1 MESRSRG
8 SRSNSAGMTL
18 STMLSDKRGPIRP
31 GEEQFPR
38 AHSNRTLSDIIRDE
52 SGGTAHYYTGKKS
65 WRQFKDKLR
74 RRRGAAWTSTFST
87 PASDIPINNRSMKR
101 RPSGG
106 FPSDMAQ
113 PVDISAVPDVD
124 PELMSNPR
132 NRPSLQRNASR
143 AMERASDRPE
153 HTHALGMRRLQR
165 EDNNSEDDKDDDDE
179 EEKQCESEEGESGS
193 EEEDEEATS
202 AGGQQPVR
210 MSLMSLLAETDR
222 EMGLDGSLYMLDE
235 DDEDEDEDEDCDRDG
250 GEYNHCCVCMVRH
263 KGAAFVPCG
272 HSFCRLCSR
281 ELWAQR
287 RNCPLCNNYILEI
300 LDIF

>member
-1 MESRSRG
+1 MESRGRG
-8 SRSNSAGMTL
+8 SRSDSAGMTL
-18 STMLSDKRGPIRP
+18 NTMLSDKRGPIRP
-31 GEEQFPR
+31 GEEQFPW

-65 WRQFKDKLR
+65 WRHFKDKLR

-87 PASDIPINNRSMKR
+87 PASDIPINNRSMNR

-106 FPSDMAQ
+106 FPSDMAH

-132 NRPSLQRNASR
+132 NMPSLQRNASR
-143 AMERASDRPE
+143 AMGRASDRPE
-153 HTHALGMRRLQR
+153 HTHTLGMRRLQR
-165 EDNNSEDDKDDDDE
+165 EDNSSEDDKDDDDDE
-179 EEKQCESEEGESGS
+179 EDECDSEEGDSGC

-222 EMGLDGSLYMLDE
+222 EMGLDGSSYILDE
-235 DDEDEDEDEDCDRDG
+235 DDEDEDEDV
-250 GEYNHCCVCMVRH
+250 GEYNNCCVCMVRH
-263 KGAAFVPCG
+263 KGSAFVPCG

-287 RNCPLCNNYILEI
+287 GNCPLCNNYILEI

>member
-1 MESRSRG
+1 MESRGRG

-18 STMLSDKRGPIRP
+18 NTMLSDKRGPIRP

-65 WRQFKDKLR
+65 WRHFKDKLR

-87 PASDIPINNRSMKR
+87 PASDIPINNRSMNR

-106 FPSDMAQ
+106 FPSDMAHQ
-113 PVDISAVPDVD
+113 VDISAVPDVD
-124 PELMSNPR
+124 PELMSNPM

-143 AMERASDRPE
+143 ALERGSDRLGHA
-153 HTHALGMRRLQR
+153 HTHAPGMRRLQR
-165 EDNNSEDDKDDDDE
+165 EDNSSEDDKDDDDDE
-179 EEKQCESEEGESGS
+179 EEECESEEESVC
-193 EEEDEEATS
+193 EDEEAAS

-222 EMGLDGSLYMLDE
+222 EMGLDGSSYMLDE
-235 DDEDEDEDEDCDRDG
+235 DDEDEDEDEDGDGDG
-250 GEYNHCCVCMVRH
+250 GEYNNCCVCMVRH

-287 RNCPLCNNYILEI
+287 GNCPLCNNYILEI

>member
-1 MESRSRG
+1 
-8 SRSNSAGMTL
+8 MTL
-18 STMLSDKRGPIRP
+18 NTMLTDKQGAIRP
-31 GEEQFPR
+31 GEEQVPR

-52 SGGTAHYYTGKKS
+52 SGSTAHYYAGKKS
-65 WRQFKDKLR
+65 WRHFKDKLR

-87 PASDIPINNRSMKR
+87 PASDIPINNRSMNR

-106 FPSDMAQ
+106 FPSDMAH

-132 NRPSLQRNASR
+132 NMPSFQRNASR
-143 AMERASDRPE
+143 AMERASGRPE
-153 HTHALGMRRLQR
+153 HVHAPGLRRLPR
-165 EDNNSEDDKDDDDE
+165 EDNGNEDDDE
-179 EEKQCESEEGESGS
+179 DEDEEYKSEEGESGCG
-193 EEEDEEATS
+193 EEEYEEEAS

-222 EMGLDGSLYMLDE
+222 EMGLDGSSYMLDE
-235 DDEDEDEDEDCDRDG
+235 EDEDGDG
-250 GEYNHCCVCMVRH
+250 NDGEYNNCCVCMVRH
-263 KGAAFVPCG
+263 KGAAFIPCG

-287 RNCPLCNNYILEI
+287 GNCPLCNNYILEI

>member
-1 MESRSRG
+1 MESRGRG
-8 SRSNSAGMTL
+8 SRSSAGMTL
-18 STMLSDKRGPIRP
+18 NTMLSDKRGPNRP

-38 AHSNRTLSDIIRDE
+38 VHSNRTLSDIIRDE

-65 WRQFKDKLR
+65 WRHFKDKLR

-87 PASDIPINNRSMKR
+87 PASDIPLNNRSMNR

-106 FPSDMAQ
+106 FPSDMAH

-132 NRPSLQRNASR
+132 NMPSLQRNASR
-143 AMERASDRPE
+143 ALERASGRPE
-153 HTHALGMRRLQR
+153 YVHAPGLGMLQR
-165 EDNNSEDDKDDDDE
+165 EHNANEDDNSDDE
-179 EEKQCESEEGESGS
+179 EEYKSEEGESGS
-193 EEEDEEATS
+193 EEEDEEAAS
-202 AGGQQPVR
+202 AGGKQPVR

-222 EMGLDGSLYMLDE
+222 EMGLDGSSYMLDE
-235 DDEDEDEDEDCDRDG
+235 EEEDEDGDSDG
-250 GEYNHCCVCMVRH
+250 EEYNNCCVCMVRH
-263 KGAAFVPCG
+263 KGAAFIPCG

-281 ELWAQR
+281 ELWAQSGS
-287 RNCPLCNNYILEI
+287 CPLCNNYILEI